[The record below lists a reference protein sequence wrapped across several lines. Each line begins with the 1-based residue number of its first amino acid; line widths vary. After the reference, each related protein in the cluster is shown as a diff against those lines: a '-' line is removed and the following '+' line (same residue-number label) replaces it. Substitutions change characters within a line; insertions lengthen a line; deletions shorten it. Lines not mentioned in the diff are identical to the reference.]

1 MLDELEVAVENA
13 TARHRQRRHGVPI
26 RVVELIVLKYLFR
39 RRKFRQS
46 RVSSFLRMCNKTYI
60 FIYCLSCLAKLH
72 ELKHSGTNQGAGQG

>member
-39 RRKFRQS
+39 DVNSANLEFQ
-46 RVSSFLRMCNKTYI
+46 VS
-60 FIYCLSCLAKLH
+60 
-72 ELKHSGTNQGAGQG
+72 